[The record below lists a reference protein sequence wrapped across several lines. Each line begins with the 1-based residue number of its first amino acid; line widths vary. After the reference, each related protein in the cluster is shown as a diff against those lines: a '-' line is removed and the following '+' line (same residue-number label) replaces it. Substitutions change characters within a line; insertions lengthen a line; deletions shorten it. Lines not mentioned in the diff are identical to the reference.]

1 MVSADAARTVV
12 GILGNIISLFLFLSP
27 VKTFIEIWK
36 EGSVQNYSP
45 APYLATLMNCMAW
58 TLYGLP
64 MVHSHSTLLVTING
78 SGSAIQLAY
87 IILFLIFSDR
97 QKRLRVFLVLLLE
110 LFFISL
116 LTVLVLTRVH
126 TPKDRCMIVGI
137 ISILFSV
144 MMYASPLVVM
154 KLVITTRSVEFM
166 PFFLSFTSF
175 ANGLVWSA
183 YSLIPFD
190 PFIAVPNAVGSMFG
204 VAQLILYATF
214 YRSTKRLIGERKHK
228 SEVGLS
234 EVVVIAAEDSRK
246 ADSAPRKSTVVLL
259 KQMVH
264 ERFSYH
270 QYHHRMTRPQFQD
283 VSLVR

>member
-1 MVSADAARTVV
+1 M
-12 GILGNIISLFLFLSP
+12 
-27 VKTFIEIWK
+27 
-36 EGSVQNYSP
+36 QNYSP

-154 KLVITTRSVEFM
+154 VSLLYITM
-166 PFFLSFTSF
+166 QIWL
-175 ANGLVWSA
+175 
-183 YSLIPFD
+183 
-190 PFIAVPNAVGSMFG
+190 
-204 VAQLILYATF
+204 LIL
-214 YRSTKRLIGERKHK
+214 
-228 SEVGLS
+228 
-234 EVVVIAAEDSRK
+234 
-246 ADSAPRKSTVVLL
+246 VLL
-259 KQMVH
+259 G
-264 ERFSYH
+264 RLNFFFF
-270 QYHHRMTRPQFQD
+270 FQSELEFY
-283 VSLVR
+283 V